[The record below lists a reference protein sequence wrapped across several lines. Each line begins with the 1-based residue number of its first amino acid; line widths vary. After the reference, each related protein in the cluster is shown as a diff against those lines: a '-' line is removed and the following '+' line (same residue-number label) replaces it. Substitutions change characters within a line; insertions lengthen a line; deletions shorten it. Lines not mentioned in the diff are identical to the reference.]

1 VRFFSSKS
9 TSDPLQERS
18 KSTLP
23 NQESGESLQ
32 QPSDFSSVY
41 KMELEAHG
49 VILKMGNALALI
61 EAQGH
66 KSADDEARI
75 MRLQKDLKD
84 LYVQFQNL
92 VFWEEQDGAKGV
104 ADLTDEEW
112 TTQEKVRELKMKKLV
127 TVAKSK
133 FYMLKVNYSAIVEQ
147 VSNETGSPPVEET
160 EEAPA
165 AKLNINFG
173 A

>member
-1 VRFFSSKS
+1 
-9 TSDPLQERS
+9 
-18 KSTLP
+18 
-23 NQESGESLQ
+23 
-32 QPSDFSSVY
+32 
-41 KMELEAHG
+41 MELEAHG

-61 EAQGH
+61 QAEGH
-66 KSADDEARI
+66 TSEDDKARI
-75 MRLQKDLKD
+75 ERLQKDLKD
-84 LYVQFQNL
+84 LYAQFQKL

-133 FYMLKVNYSAIVEQ
+133 FYMLKVNYAAIVEQ
-147 VSNETGSPPVEET
+147 VSDQTASSPEEET
-160 EEAPA
+160 EEAPT
-165 AKLNINFG
+165 AKLNINFE

>member
-1 VRFFSSKS
+1 
-9 TSDPLQERS
+9 
-18 KSTLP
+18 
-23 NQESGESLQ
+23 
-32 QPSDFSSVY
+32 
-41 KMELEAHG
+41 M
-49 VILKMGNALALI
+49 
-61 EAQGH
+61 
-66 KSADDEARI
+66 
-75 MRLQKDLKD
+75 
-84 LYVQFQNL
+84 
-92 VFWEEQDGAKGV
+92 

-147 VSNETGSPPVEET
+147 VSNEAGSPPAEEA

-165 AKLNINFG
+165 AKLNINFEAQG